1 MDKKHE
7 HECGCGCGDNKEI
20 YGEMEDE
27 CCDECC
33 DEQEII
39 LLVDEDDNEHPFEI
53 IFVVELDDKAY
64 AVLNSL
70 EEEDIT
76 VIMEMVGEDEDLELH
91 PIEDEEELNRVIE
104 YVNQELGLDEDEE

>member
-7 HECGCGCGDNKEI
+7 HECGCGCGDNKDI

-53 IFVVELDDKAY
+53 VFVVELDDKAY

-76 VIMEMVGEDEDLELH
+76 VIMEMVGDDEDLELH
-91 PIEDEEELNRVIE
+91 PVEDEEELNRVIE
-104 YVNQELGLDEDEE
+104 YVNQELGVDEDEE